1 MVISSQTAPVITID
15 GPSGSGKGTIGKRLA
30 LALKWHF
37 LDSGAIYRV
46 LAYAARAKQLNL
58 ADENNLVEEA
68 LRLQLSFNV
77 DLITQDTKILFDGV
91 DITPLIRSEEIGSI
105 ASKVGALPR
114 VRQALLE
121 RQRAFRKLPG
131 LVTDGRDMGSVVFP
145 DAILKIFLSA
155 SIQERARRRYQQL
168 KEAGINVSLDAL
180 CDELVLRD
188 KRDQERQVAPLKPTS
203 DAVVID
209 TTSLSIDDVMRKI
222 MGEVKSLGIKV

>member
-1 MVISSQTAPVITID
+1 MVSSQMAPVITID
-15 GPSGSGKGTIGKRLA
+15 GPSGSGKGTIGKKLA

-37 LDSGAIYRV
+37 LDSGVIYRV
-46 LAYAARAKQLNL
+46 LAYVARLKQLNL
-58 ADENNLVEEA
+58 QDEANLADHA
-68 LRLQLSFNV
+68 LQLRLSFNV
-77 DLITQDTKILFDGV
+77 DSVTQDATILLDGA
-91 DITPLIRSEEIGSI
+91 DITSLIRTEEIGGI
-105 ASKVGALPR
+105 ASKVAALPQ

-155 SIQERARRRYQQL
+155 SIKERARRRYQQL
-168 KEAGINVSLDAL
+168 KEVGINVSLDAL

-209 TTSLSIDDVMRKI
+209 TTDLSIDDVMRKI
-222 MGEVKSLGIKV
+222 MEQVKSLGIKV